1 MVLSLQLLLR
11 LLPSKIKVILLLL
24 LTLILSTIRFF
35 IITAIFISVFE
46 TVFVFVNVLSI
57 IMIQLYPH
65 CSRHKID
72 VQTVLNLQVRNPTVL
87 WALGFKGV
95 RSLGVRG

>member
-11 LLPSKIKVILLLL
+11 LLPSKIKVLLLL